1 MSFSNLLEQQNK
13 NKHND
18 DVSEKKYHQR
28 NVKYVLK
35 C

>member
-1 MSFSNLLEQQNK
+1 MSFSNLPEQQDK
-13 NKHND
+13 NKHSD
-18 DVSEKKYHQR
+18 GVSETDITQR